1 MKLTFEE
8 ARWTMDEK
16 GFWLCL
22 KVKET
27 AQARAFVEKLKTLVK
42 QKLFQ
47 IEIKL
52 YRQARSLNANAYL
65 WVLCEQLS
73 EKLGIDKE
81 DIYRRA
87 VKESGL
93 SQDLQLPNK
102 AVPTMQR
109 AWERQGIGWFSKKV
123 DGVDENTSLIR
134 FYYGSSCYNSK
145 QMARLLDNIV
155 QECHAQ
161 DIDTLT
167 PSERALL
174 CDKWEAQT

>member
-1 MKLTFEE
+1 MKLTFEQ
-8 ARWTMDEK
+8 ARWTLDDK

-27 AQARAFVEKLKTLVK
+27 AQARQFVAEKKDKPYTADLK
-42 QKLFQ
+42 
-47 IEIKL
+47 E
-52 YRQARSLNANAYL
+52 YRQARSMNANRYL
-65 WVLCEQLS
+65 WALCEQLS

-93 SQDLQLPNK
+93 SQDLELPNK
-102 AVPTMQR
+102 ALPTMQK
-109 AWERQGIGWFSKKV
+109 AWENQGIGWFSKKV
-123 DGVDENTSLIR
+123 DGIDENTSLIR

-161 DIDTLT
+161 EIDTLT

-174 CDKWEAQT
+174 CDQWEAGT

>member
-8 ARWTMDEK
+8 ARWTLDEK

-22 KVKET
+22 QVKET
-27 AQARAFVEKLKTLVK
+27 AQARQFVSEKKDKTYTADVR
-42 QKLFQ
+42 
-47 IEIKL
+47 E
-52 YRQARSLNANAYL
+52 YRKSRSLNANSYM
-65 WVLCEQLS
+65 WVLCESLS

-93 SQDLQLPNK
+93 SRDLELPND
-102 AVPTMQR
+102 AIPTMQR
-109 AWERQGIGWFSKKV
+109 AWERQGIAWFSEKV
-123 DGVDENTSLIR
+123 DGVTENKSLVR

-161 DIDTLT
+161 EIDTLT

>member
-8 ARWTMDEK
+8 ARWTIDDSR
-16 GFWLCL
+16 FWLCL
-22 KVKET
+22 QVKET
-27 AQARAFVEKLKTLVK
+27 AQARQFTQTKKEKLYTAELK
-42 QKLFQ
+42 
-47 IEIKL
+47 E
-52 YRQARSLNANAYL
+52 YRPSRSLDANAYM
-65 WVLCEQLS
+65 WALCEQLS

-87 VKESGL
+87 VRESGL
-93 SQDLQLPNK
+93 SKDLQLSNE
-102 AVPTMQR
+102 AAPTMQA

-123 DGVDENTSLIR
+123 DGVDENNSLIR

-145 QMARLLDNIV
+145 QMARLIDNIV

-161 DIDTLT
+161 DIETLT

-174 CDKWEAQT
+174 CDQWEGKT